1 MRKLTAGP
9 LAALAVL
16 MLTAAVAVALP
27 KGYFFI
33 QRANLTKQAD
43 GSWSGPGTLDGI
55 KGTLTISGTV
65 VLLTQQKHTIHWKW
79 VAGKRRVAGCAVEE
93 VLTRPH
99 DVQLWDGFGRITTT
113 SAQERKYQGRHVGV
127 YGPTKR
133 DDLTHA
139 QISVAQPQPHPGLPV
154 VNCH

>member
-1 MRKLTAGP
+1 MRKLTAGS
-9 LAALAVL
+9 AVALAVL

-27 KGYFFI
+27 KGWFFI
-33 QRANLTKQAD
+33 QRAKLTKQAD

-55 KGTLTISGTV
+55 KGTLTIRGTV
-65 VLLTQQKHTIHWKW
+65 HWAW

-99 DVQLWDGFGRITTT
+99 GVQLWDGYGRITTT
-113 SAQERKYQGRHVGV
+113 SAQERKYRGRHVGV

-139 QISVAQPQPHPGLPV
+139 QISVAQAQPHPGLRA